1 MKTFDSK
8 NRSLTGLAALLLL
21 GLFALCTLGVLL
33 QGASVYR
40 RVAAAGSEAYEA
52 RTCAQFF
59 ATKVRQAPSAAA
71 VSLSDFA
78 GGALVI
84 TEALEGQTCLTRIYC
99 FEGWLMELFTVGE
112 GDFAP
117 ADGEKL
123 LPLESL
129 SFRLEGQKLTVILP
143 EDTLQLHLRGQ
154 EVPHAF

>member
-84 TEALEGQTCLTRIYC
+84 TEALEGQ
-99 FEGWLMELFTVGE
+99 
-112 GDFAP
+112 
-117 ADGEKL
+117 
-123 LPLESL
+123 
-129 SFRLEGQKLTVILP
+129 KLTVILP